1 MQPKGREFEPRTLHT
16 FLHGSTTLP
25 SICAAIELARVLP
38 DSAPAFGVDAP
49 AYVAIRAVMYL
60 SALLIIGC
68 CAFILLIATRV
79 SHLSGSYLEVSA
91 VVPSTRRLARWASVV
106 LAFAMVGRLLAQGFM
121 IGEGETMPIAPLL
134 QTTYWG
140 WGWLLGAAATAVIAG
155 GLIFTR
161 GTRAAW
167 RVVAAGTIALALSF
181 SLTGHA
187 ISTPMPMLH
196 VMLDTIHV
204 MAAGGWLGTLLVVAT
219 IGLYTALMLPV
230 EVRGQAATELVG
242 AFSSFALLCAA
253 TLAVTGV
260 VQAWAH
266 LHTISA
272 LWETHYGQA
281 LFRKLVVIAMT
292 ALVGAFNWLVVKP
305 RLANPKT
312 ISLLRKSAAVEL
324 TIGLAVVILTA
335 ILVGTSPPD
344 ADDSMPAM
352 QSSVVPSISAS
363 ACLCPLNST
372 HS

>member
-1 MQPKGREFEPRTLHT
+1 
-16 FLHGSTTLP
+16 
-25 SICAAIELARVLP
+25 VLP

-49 AYVAIRAVMYL
+49 AYVAIRAAMYL

-68 CAFILLIATRV
+68 CAFILLVATRV

-91 VVPSTRRLARWASVV
+91 VVPSTRRLARWATVA

-121 IGEGETMPIAPLL
+121 IGEGVTIVIAPLL
-134 QTTYWG
+134 ETTIWG
-140 WGWLLGAAATAVIAG
+140 WGWLLGAAGTVVIAG

-167 RVVAAGTIALALSF
+167 RATAVGTMALAFSF
-181 SLTGHA
+181 ALTGHA
-187 ISTPMPMLH
+187 ISTPHPAVH
-196 VMLDTIHV
+196 VTLDAIHV

-219 IGLYTALMLPV
+219 IGLYTALILPI
-230 EVRGQAATELVG
+230 ERRAHAASELIG
-242 AFSSFALLCAA
+242 AFSTFALLCAG

-266 LHTISA
+266 LSTISA
-272 LWETHYGQA
+272 LWQTHYGQA

-292 ALVGAFNWLVVKP
+292 AVVGAFNWRVVKP
-305 RLANPKT
+305 RLANPGT
-312 ISLLRKSAAVEL
+312 ITLLRRSAAVEL

-344 ADDSMPAM
+344 ADDGMPSM
-352 QSSVVPSISAS
+352 QSSATPFGITA
-363 ACLCPLNST
+363 PLAQAWEPNARTSLLAR
-372 HS
+372 